1 MGRRRP
7 LARDG
12 PVARYAPGH
21 GTGQTGG
28 LQGTL
33 SPFEAISLAKQ
44 HGFDA
49 LELGIADAGSAFGID
64 ATQAQCEDLVAA
76 ARKEGVALLSTA
88 SGLYWGRALGD
99 DDPAKSAQARKDL
112 EAMIQ
117 IASWLG
123 AKTHLTIPGAVEVF
137 FLPERPIQDYQ
148 GVWDRATEGLR
159 AVLPLAQEKGVRLGI
174 ENVWNKFLLSP
185 LEFAAYIDEFDSPW
199 VQAYFDVGNVV
210 LFGYPEDWIRTL
222 NKRIHKVQVKDF
234 KREGY
239 VWNSLPYEG
248 DVNWPE
254 VRKALQEIGY
264 TGYITEEFP
273 RGDVAWLKELARRMV
288 LSGKGAASA

>member
-1 MGRRRP
+1 MALVKAVNYWSFP
-7 LARDG
+7 
-12 PVARYAPGH
+12 
-21 GTGQTGG
+21 GG

-185 LEFAAYIDEFDSPW
+185 VEMRTFLDQFDSPFIGS
-199 VQAYFDVGNVV
+199 YLDVANI
-210 LFGYPEDWIRTL
+210 LPYGYPEQWIRVL
-222 NKRIHKVQVKDF
+222 GKRIVGVHFKDF
-234 KREGY
+234 RKAVGTAEGF
-239 VWNSLPYEG
+239 VDLLEG
-248 DVNWPE
+248 DVNWP
-254 VRKALQEIGY
+254 A
-264 TGYITEEFP
+264 
-273 RGDVAWLKELARRMV
+273 V
-288 LSGKGAASA
+288 LSALAEVGYDGPVPCEMIPPYGQHPIVRVANASRAMDAILGR